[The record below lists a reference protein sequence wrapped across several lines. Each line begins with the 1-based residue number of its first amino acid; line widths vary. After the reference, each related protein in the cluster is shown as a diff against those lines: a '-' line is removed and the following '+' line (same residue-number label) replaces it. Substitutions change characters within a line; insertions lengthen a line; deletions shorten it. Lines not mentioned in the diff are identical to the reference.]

1 MFVCFK
7 CQAIFRSQLASC
19 PNCGDKL
26 APAKTTDEFLK
37 KFLRIDSATLKRFQ
51 TIRAQT
57 ISEAKKSLSKSG
69 PLTALGISGSARSEF
84 GMAAESSN
92 SEYLLA
98 QALDKLKKLGAKTE
112 MIKLREFNIKPCQAC
127 YSTTNTQCHCP
138 CSCYPRGTAGGDDMS
153 NKIYDQLLA
162 ADILILATPVNN
174 MKISSYLSLFLD
186 RCISLDGSLA
196 PADPQAAKNKTL
208 NIKQTK
214 FIELTADQKITG
226 SGFYRRFAGKV
237 AGIIV
242 TGHEAGAALTIS
254 SLFMVLNHWGA
265 ALAPWSNVYAMS
277 SIEHATYE
285 DKPLVTSA
293 MSVDE
298 VRIMAANSFQLAKKI
313 KTKGCHWEYDYSSN

>member
-1 MFVCFK
+1 MFVSFK
-7 CQAIFRSQLASC
+7 CQSIFRERLASC
-19 PNCGDKL
+19 PICGDKL
-26 APAKTTDEFLK
+26 VPAKTTDDFLK
-37 KFLRIDSATLKRFQ
+37 KFLQIDSKTLKRFQ

-57 ISEAKKSLSKSG
+57 IIEAKKSLAKSG
-69 PLTALGISGSARSEF
+69 PLKALGISGSARSEF
-84 GMAAESSN
+84 GRAAESSN

-98 QALDKLKKLGAKTE
+98 QALNKLKKLGAKTE
-112 MIKLREFNIKPCQAC
+112 MLKLREFNIKPCQAC

-138 CSCYPRGTAGGDDMS
+138 CSCYPRGTAAGDDMS
-153 NKIYDQLLA
+153 NKIYDKLLS

-174 MKISSYLSLFLD
+174 MKISSYMALFLD
-186 RCISLDGSLA
+186 RCISLDGSLL
-196 PADPQAAKNKTL
+196 PADPKETKNKAL

-214 FIELTADQKITG
+214 FIELTADQKIPG

-254 SLFMVLNHWGA
+254 SLFMVMNHWGA

-285 DKPLVTSA
+285 DKPLVTGP

-298 VRIMAANSFQLAKKI
+298 VRIMAANSFLLAKKL
-313 KTKGCHWEYDYSSN
+313 KTKGGRFEYDYSSN

>member
-7 CQAIFRSQLASC
+7 CQSIFRVRLAAC
-19 PNCGDKL
+19 PACGGEVM
-26 APAKTTDEFLK
+26 PAKTTDEFLI
-37 KFLRIDSATLKRFQ
+37 KFLQIDGKTLKRFQ
-51 TIRAQT
+51 AIRAQT
-57 ISEAKKSLSKSG
+57 IKEADKSSAKAG
-69 PLTALGISGSARSEF
+69 PLKALGISGSARSEF

-112 MIKLREFNIKPCQAC
+112 MIKLRELEIKPCQAC

-138 CSCYPRGTAGGDDMS
+138 CSCYPKGTPAGDDMS
-153 NKIYDQLLA
+153 NKVYDKLLA

-186 RCISLDGSLA
+186 RCISLDGSLT
-196 PADPQAAKNKTL
+196 PADSQATKNKAL
-208 NIKQTK
+208 NIKHTK
-214 FIELTADQKITG
+214 FVELTADQKIPG
-226 SGFYRRFAGKV
+226 SGFYRRFAGKT

-265 ALAPWSNVYAMS
+265 AFAPWSNVYAMS
-277 SIEHATYE
+277 GIEHATYE
-285 DKPLVTSA
+285 DKPLVTAA

-298 VRIMAANSFQLAKKI
+298 TVIMAANCFELAKRLKE
-313 KTKGCHWEYDYSSN
+313 KNSRWQYDYSSN